1 MQKRSHSPFLL
12 AAKPVLADII
22 GHLKP
27 YFDYISVL
35 ATDDRGL
42 SYFALPGETRTSEPM
57 WVQRGFV
64 FRAQRDGKVAEY
76 ACAELPGQEFRGKYE
91 HKAAQNSPAISD
103 ARASSFSAEA
113 DEKGAI
119 ASGAT
124 VAENAAKTIQ
134 VQLDALLADPR
145 LIVFPQIPD
154 EPASA
159 EYLGEIGEDPFS
171 ADPEA
176 ILARLTALRE
186 KLTDGKIV
194 VMAQSRYECV
204 DVSRLFLSPNRSLLQ
219 SFLWSQAYLFG
230 VARRGQMSK
239 MSYRPA
245 SGRKGL
251 EILRTVEAC
260 VPELSRELSDLLNAQ
275 PMEPGEYE
283 VILDPDMAGT
293 LAHEAF
299 GHGVET
305 DMFFKKRARAIEYLG
320 KRVGSDLVTMYDGA
334 AGVDQTGSYLFD
346 DEGVLSTKTCVIEKG
361 ILKSGISDTLSA
373 LALNIPRTGNGR
385 RQAYS
390 HKAYARMTNT
400 YFAPG
405 TSNLADMI
413 ASVKHGWQ
421 LSQLNSGME
430 DPRNWGIQLI
440 CMVGREIQDGA
451 FTGRVASPIVC
462 SGYVPDVLSSV
473 SMVSGDFELGGSGA
487 CGKGHKEYAKVSS
500 GGPYVKTRMRLG

>member
-12 AAKPVLADII
+12 AAKPQLVGII
-22 GHLKP
+22 EELRPH
-27 YFDYISVL
+27 FDYISAL

-64 FRAQRDGKVAEY
+64 FRAQRRGKVAEY
-76 ACAELPGQEFRGKYE
+76 ACAVLPGAPAT
-91 HKAAQNSPAISD
+91 KAAAEIR
-103 ARASSFSAEA
+103 ARLE
-113 DEKGAI
+113 
-119 ASGAT
+119 
-124 VAENAAKTIQ
+124 
-134 VQLDALLADPR
+134 ALLADPT
-145 LIVFPQIPD
+145 LIAFPQIPD
-154 EPASA
+154 EPAVS
-159 EYLGEIGEDPFS
+159 EYLGEIEEDPFR

-186 KLTDGKIV
+186 KLTDGKVV

-204 DVSRLFLSPNRSLLQ
+204 DVSRLFLSPKRSLIQ

-230 VARRGQMSK
+230 VARRGQVSK
-239 MSYRPA
+239 MSYRPV

-251 EILRTVEAC
+251 ELLRTLETS
-260 VPELSRELSDLLNAQ
+260 VPELARELSDLLGAQ

-305 DMFFKKRARAIEYLG
+305 DMFFKKRARAVEYLG

-346 DEGVLSTKTCVIEKG
+346 DEGVFSSKTCVIDRG
-361 ILKSGISDTLSA
+361 IFKSGISDTLSA

-385 RQAYS
+385 REAYS

-405 TSNLADMI
+405 TSNLDEMI
-413 ASVKHGWQ
+413 ASVKHGWK
-421 LSQLNSGME
+421 LSQLSSGME

-440 CMVGREIQDGA
+440 CMVGREIQDGK

-462 SGYVPDVLSSV
+462 SGYVPDVLSAV

-500 GGPYVKTRMRLG
+500 GGPYVKTKMRLG

>member
-1 MQKRSHSPFLL
+1 MQERSHSAFLL
-12 AAKPVLADII
+12 AAKPLLVDIMNR
-22 GHLKP
+22 LEP
-27 YFDYISVL
+27 NFDYVSVF
-35 ATDDRGL
+35 AADDRGL
-42 SYFALPGETRTSEPM
+42 SYIALPGETRTSEPR

-76 ACAELPGQEFRGKYE
+76 ACSSLPCYVSGPSGLASEAIKSPFLSEPAAIGPPSSIATLAASIIQERLE
-91 HKAAQNSPAISD
+91 I
-103 ARASSFSAEA
+103 
-113 DEKGAI
+113 
-119 ASGAT
+119 
-124 VAENAAKTIQ
+124 
-134 VQLDALLADPR
+134 LLADPT
-145 LIVFPQIPD
+145 LIKFPKIPD
-154 EPASA
+154 DSATA
-159 EYLGEIGEDPFS
+159 EYRGEIEEDPFV
-171 ADPEA
+171 ADPES
-176 ILARLTALRE
+176 ILSRLVALRE
-186 KLTDGKIV
+186 RLTDGDIV
-194 VMAQSRYECV
+194 VMAQARYEGV
-204 DVSRLFLSPNRSLLQ
+204 DVSRLFVSPNRSLMQ
-219 SFLWSQAYLFG
+219 SFMWSQAYLFG
-230 VARRGQMSK
+230 LARRGEISK

-251 EILRTVEAC
+251 EILTNLETS
-260 VPELSRELSDLLNAQ
+260 VPELSKELADLLYAV

-305 DMFFKKRARAIEYLG
+305 DMFFKKRARAVEYLG

-346 DEGVLSTKTCVIEKG
+346 DEGVFSSKTCVIDKG
-361 ILKSGISDTLSA
+361 ILKGGISDTLSA
-373 LALNIPRTGNGR
+373 LALHLPQTGNGR
-385 RQAYS
+385 REAYS

-405 TSNLADMI
+405 TSNLDEMI
-413 ASVKHGWQ
+413 ASIKHGWK
-421 LSQLNSGME
+421 LSQLDAGME

-440 CMVGREIQDGA
+440 CMVGREIRDGK

-473 SMVSGDFELGGSGA
+473 SMVSDDFELGGSGA

>member
-12 AAKPVLADII
+12 ATRPLLAGLIKELRP
-22 GHLKP
+22 H
-27 YFDYISVL
+27 FDYVSVL

-42 SYFALPGETRTSEPM
+42 SYFALPGETRTTEPM

-64 FRAQRDGKVAEY
+64 FRAQREGNVAEY
-76 ACAELPGQEFRGKYE
+76 ACAVLPGLQDAPYTSAPKTPEDRPGTPVMPDVAD
-91 HKAAQNSPAISD
+91 AA
-103 ARASSFSAEA
+103 
-113 DEKGAI
+113 EKI
-119 ASGAT
+119 RT
-124 VAENAAKTIQ
+124 HLE
-134 VQLDALLADPR
+134 ALLADPT
-145 LIVFPQIPD
+145 LISFPQIPD
-154 EPASA
+154 EPAIS
-159 EYLGEIGEDPFS
+159 EYLGEVEEDPFV
-171 ADPEA
+171 ADPET
-176 ILARLTALRE
+176 ILARLAALRE
-186 KLTDGKIV
+186 KITDGKVV

-204 DVSRLFLSPNRSLLQ
+204 DVSRLFVSPSRSLMQ

-230 VARRGQMSK
+230 VARRGQRSK

-251 EILRTVEAC
+251 EILRTLENS
-260 VPELSRELSDLLNAQ
+260 VPALAQELSDLLDAE

-305 DMFFKKRARAIEYLG
+305 DMFFKKRARAVEYLG

-346 DEGVLSTKTCVIEKG
+346 DEGVFSSKTCVIDKG

-373 LALNIPRTGNGR
+373 LALKIPRTGNGR
-385 RQAYS
+385 REAYS

-405 TSNLADMI
+405 ASSLGDMI
-413 ASVKHGWQ
+413 ASVKHGWK

-440 CMVGREIQDGA
+440 CMVGREIKDGK

-462 SGYVPDVLSSV
+462 SGYVPDVLSAV

>member
-12 AAKPVLADII
+12 AVKPLLAKIV
-22 GHLKP
+22 GHLRP
-27 YFDYISVL
+27 HFDYISVL

-42 SYFALPGETRTSEPM
+42 SYFALPGETRTAEPM

-76 ACAELPGQEFRGKYE
+76 ACAVLPGDSAA
-91 HKAAQNSPAISD
+91 KAAADIR
-103 ARASSFSAEA
+103 ARLE
-113 DEKGAI
+113 
-119 ASGAT
+119 
-124 VAENAAKTIQ
+124 
-134 VQLDALLADPR
+134 ALLTDPT
-145 LIVFPQIPD
+145 LITFPQIPD
-154 EPASA
+154 EPATS
-159 EYLGEIGEDPFS
+159 EYLGEIEEDPF
-171 ADPEA
+171 AANPEA
-176 ILARLTALRE
+176 ILIRLAALRE
-186 KLTDGKIV
+186 KLTDGKVV

-204 DVSRLFLSPNRSLLQ
+204 DVSRLFLSPNRSLMQ

-251 EILRTVEAC
+251 EILRTLETS
-260 VPELSRELSDLLNAQ
+260 VPELARELSDLLDAV

-305 DMFFKKRARAIEYLG
+305 DMFFKKRARAVEYLG

-346 DEGVLSTKTCVIEKG
+346 DEGVFSSKTCVIEKG
-361 ILKSGISDTLSA
+361 IFKSGISDTLSA
-373 LALNIPRTGNGR
+373 LALKIPRTGNGR
-385 RQAYS
+385 REAYS

-405 TSNLADMI
+405 ASSLGDMI
-413 ASVKHGWQ
+413 ASVKHGWK

-440 CMVGREIQDGA
+440 CMVGREIKDGK

-462 SGYVPDVLSSV
+462 SGYVPDVLSAV

-500 GGPYVKTRMRLG
+500 GGPYVKTKMRLG

>member
-1 MQKRSHSPFLL
+1 MQQRTHSPFLL
-12 AAKPVLADII
+12 ASRPMLAGII
-22 GHLKP
+22 AELKP
-27 YFDYISVL
+27 HFDYISVL

-42 SYFALPGETRTSEPM
+42 SYLALPGETRTAEPM

-64 FRAQRDGKVAEY
+64 FRAQRGGKVVEY
-76 ACAELPGQEFRGKYE
+76 ACATLPGHHGAPYTSFT
-91 HKAAQNSPAISD
+91 SD
-103 ARASSFSAEA
+103 AAATLKGNAFTSSTASASCAAAEIRARLE
-113 DEKGAI
+113 
-119 ASGAT
+119 
-124 VAENAAKTIQ
+124 
-134 VQLDALLADPR
+134 ALLADPT
-145 LIVFPQIPD
+145 LISFPQIPD
-154 EPASA
+154 EPATS
-159 EYLGEIGEDPFS
+159 EYLGEIEEDPFS
-171 ADPEA
+171 ADPES
-176 ILARLTALRE
+176 ILARLSALRE
-186 KLTDGKIV
+186 RLTDGKVV

-204 DVSRLFLSPNRSLLQ
+204 DVSRLFLSPNRALLQ
-219 SFLWSQAYLFG
+219 SFLWSQAYVFG

-251 EILRTVEAC
+251 EILQQLEAS
-260 VPELSRELSDLLNAQ
+260 VPELAQELSDLLDAK

-305 DMFFKKRARAIEYLG
+305 DMFLKKRARAIEYLG

-346 DEGVLSTKTCVIEKG
+346 DEGVFSSKTCVIDRG
-361 ILKSGISDTLSA
+361 ILKGGISDTLSA

-385 RQAYS
+385 REAYS

-405 TSNLADMI
+405 TSTLDEMI
-413 ASVKHGWQ
+413 ASVKHGWK

-440 CMVGREIQDGA
+440 CMVGREIKDGT
-451 FTGRVASPIVC
+451 FTGRVASPVVC
-462 SGYVPDVLSSV
+462 SGYVPDVLSAV

-500 GGPYVKTRMRLG
+500 GGPYIKTRMRLG

>member
-12 AAKPVLADII
+12 AAKPLLDQII
-22 GHLKP
+22 NLLEPH
-27 YFDYISVL
+27 FDYISVL
-35 ATDDRGL
+35 AADDRGL
-42 SYFALPGETRTSEPM
+42 SYIALPGETRTYEPM

-64 FRAQRDGKVAEY
+64 FQAQRDGKVVEY
-76 ACAELPGQEFRGKYE
+76 ACSTLPFDVSGISGLAYE
-91 HKAAQNSPAISD
+91 AIKSLSLSSAD
-103 ARASSFSAEA
+103 SEATSKASSIAASA
-113 DEKGAI
+113 
-119 ASGAT
+119 ASI
-124 VAENAAKTIQ
+124 IQ
-134 VQLDALLADPR
+134 TRLEVLLTDPT
-145 LIVFPQIPD
+145 LIEFPKIPD
-154 EPASA
+154 IPATE
-159 EYLGEIGEDPFS
+159 EYCGEIQEDPFV
-171 ADPEA
+171 ADPES
-176 ILARLTALRE
+176 ILSRLVALRE
-186 KLTDGKIV
+186 RLTDGKTVI
-194 VMAQSRYECV
+194 MAQSRYECV
-204 DVSRLFLSPNRSLLQ
+204 DVSRLFVSPKRSLVQ

-230 VARRGQMSK
+230 LARRGEISK

-251 EILRTVEAC
+251 EILTDLESS
-260 VPELSRELSDLLNAQ
+260 VPELSKELADLLDAVS
-275 PMEPGEYE
+275 MEPGEYE

-305 DMFFKKRARAIEYLG
+305 DMFFKKRARAVDYLG
-320 KRVGSDLVTMYDGA
+320 KRVGSELVTMYDGA

-346 DEGVLSTKTCVIEKG
+346 DEGVFSSKTCVIDKG
-361 ILKSGISDTLSA
+361 ILKGGISDTLSA
-373 LALNIPRTGNGR
+373 LALNLPLTGNGR
-385 RQAYS
+385 REAYS

-405 TSNLADMI
+405 ISTLEDMI
-413 ASVKHGWQ
+413 ASVKHGWK
-421 LSQLNSGME
+421 LSQLDAGME

-440 CMVGREIQDGA
+440 CMVGREIKEGK

-473 SMVSGDFELGGSGA
+473 SMVSNDFELGGSGA

>member
-12 AAKPVLADII
+12 AAKPLLAKIV
-22 GHLKP
+22 GHLRP
-27 YFDYISVL
+27 HFDYISVL

-42 SYFALPGETRTSEPM
+42 SYFALPGETRTAEPM

-64 FRAQRDGKVAEY
+64 FRAQRGGKVAEY
-76 ACAELPGQEFRGKYE
+76 ACALLPGASAA
-91 HKAAQNSPAISD
+91 KAAADIR
-103 ARASSFSAEA
+103 ARLE
-113 DEKGAI
+113 
-119 ASGAT
+119 
-124 VAENAAKTIQ
+124 
-134 VQLDALLADPR
+134 ALLTDPT
-145 LIVFPQIPD
+145 LIAFPQIPD
-154 EPASA
+154 EPAVS
-159 EYLGEIGEDPFS
+159 EYLGEIEEDPFG

-176 ILARLTALRE
+176 ILIRLAALRE
-186 KLTDGKIV
+186 KLTDGKVV

-204 DVSRLFLSPNRSLLQ
+204 DVSRLFLSPNRSLMQ

-251 EILRTVEAC
+251 EILRTLETS
-260 VPELSRELSDLLNAQ
+260 VPELARELSDLLDAV

-305 DMFFKKRARAIEYLG
+305 DMFFKKRARAVEYLG

-346 DEGVLSTKTCVIEKG
+346 DEGVFSSKTCVIEKG
-361 ILKSGISDTLSA
+361 IFKSGISDTLSA
-373 LALNIPRTGNGR
+373 LALKIPRTGNGR
-385 RQAYS
+385 REAYS

-405 TSNLADMI
+405 ASSLGDMI
-413 ASVKHGWQ
+413 ASVKHGWK

-440 CMVGREIQDGA
+440 CMVGREIKDGK

-462 SGYVPDVLSSV
+462 SGYVPDVLSAV

-500 GGPYVKTRMRLG
+500 GGPYVKTKMRLG